1 MRGHSVVTSGRAW
14 QLVFAFATCP
24 CLTRTWFL
32 LSQLFPSPTTGAIP
46 SEPFNWMGTPEN
58 DLSGSGGVEA
68 EQRQQYTDF
77 AFQTAAAETST
88 IITGA
93 AHTASFPQSSVLMPP
108 SVSN

>member
-1 MRGHSVVTSGRAW
+1 MHARADIPSLRRVE
-14 QLVFAFATCP
+14 LVFAFATCP

-46 SEPFNWMGTPEN
+46 SEPFNWMGTAEN

-77 AFQTAAAETST
+77 AFQTAAAATST

-108 SVSN
+108 LVSN